1 MAPNASDGW
10 RASIEDR
17 WKSASERDLRILR
30 LARAQKQCVTSAQL
44 AGAGFSPGA
53 IEHRLRAGRWF
64 AVHSGVYSLSPPPLA
79 GDARLMAAVLACG
92 PETAASDLASAWL
105 FGLVE
110 GIPEI
115 IDVTNRS
122 GRGRGRF
129 GIRVHRRAVD
139 RTDLTRRRG
148 IPTHTATRTIVDLAA
163 VLRAARLEEVLLLAS
178 SRRLI
183 DEGRLRRLAAAPR
196 SPLALRA
203 ALGIEIPFVRSSVE
217 VAFRR
222 ICDRAGLETPL
233 VNRQIEVAGRTFE
246 VDFHWPRLRLVVEVD
261 GYAFHG
267 GRCRANSDRDRDQ
280 VLEIHGWAV
289 HRFTRDQIVSDPTEV
304 ERRVLLLYRQR
315 ERSVAEIHRAPMDSR
330 RSGSQ

>member
-1 MAPNASDGW
+1 MAPDENDAW
-10 RASIEDR
+10 RNSIEGR

-30 LARAQKQCVTSAQL
+30 LARAQKQCVTSGQL
-44 AGAGFSPGA
+44 VEAGLSPGA

-92 PETAASDLASAWL
+92 PGTAASDLASAWL
-105 FGLVE
+105 FDLVE
-110 GIPEI
+110 GLPEI
-115 IDVTNRS
+115 VDLTNRS

-139 RTDLTRRRG
+139 RTDLTRRRD
-148 IPTHTATRTIVDLAA
+148 IPTHTATRTIVDLAT
-163 VLRAARLEEVLLLAS
+163 VLQAERLEEVLLLAS

-183 DEGRLRRLAAAPR
+183 DEGRLRRLAGAPR

-203 ALGIEIPFVRSSVE
+203 VLGAEIPFVRSPVE

-233 VNRQIEVAGRTFE
+233 VNRPIEVAGQTFE

-267 GRCRANSDRDRDQ
+267 GRSRANADRDRDQ
-280 VLEIHGWAV
+280 VLAMHGWAV

-304 ERRVLLLYRQR
+304 GRRMLLLYRRR
-315 ERSVAEIHRAPMDSR
+315 ERLVAEIHRRPMDFR
-330 RSGSQ
+330 AAGPG